1 MLWPGE
7 EGLARGLDEEL
18 WPPWVFA
25 MGGMDEGSG
34 EDEGFPREE

>member
-1 MLWPGE
+1 MLLPGE

-18 WPPWVFA
+18 WAPRFFS
-25 MGGMDEGSG
+25 MGGMDEGLG